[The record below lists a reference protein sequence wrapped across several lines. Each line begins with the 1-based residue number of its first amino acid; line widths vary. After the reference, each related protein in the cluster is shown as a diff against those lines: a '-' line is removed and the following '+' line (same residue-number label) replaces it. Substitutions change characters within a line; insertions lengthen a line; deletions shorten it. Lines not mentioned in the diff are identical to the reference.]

1 MPDLLVTVTLYD
13 TGPPA
18 TQISGPAMIK
28 TLPTLP
34 MQKVTAAFCR
44 WLSLAEASVEFYLN
58 GEPMAG
64 LATAEQ
70 AGIANGHA
78 ISARLV
84 PGTAAPADGF
94 PQQFT
99 MLDVTDSELSAL
111 ADAMAVAR

>member
-13 TGPPA
+13 AGPPA

-34 MQKVTAAFCR
+34 LQKVTAAFCR
-44 WLSLAEASVEFYLN
+44 WLSLPEASVEFYIN
-58 GEPMAG
+58 GQPLAG
-64 LATAEQ
+64 ASSAEQ
-70 AGIANGHA
+70 AGVATGNA

-84 PGTAAPADGF
+84 PGSEPPAGGF